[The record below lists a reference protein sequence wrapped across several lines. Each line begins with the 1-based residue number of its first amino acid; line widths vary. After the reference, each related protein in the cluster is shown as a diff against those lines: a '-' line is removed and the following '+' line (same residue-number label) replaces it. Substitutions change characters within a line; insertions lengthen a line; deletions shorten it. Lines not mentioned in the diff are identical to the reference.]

1 VRQAGWWLRPLHER
15 VLAHVGGHDRVFADD
30 TPLPT
35 LAPGRGRT
43 RDGRIWAYA
52 ADDRPSGGTGPP
64 AVAYVYAPDRK
75 GARPASHLA
84 AFRGTLQVDGYGGF
98 RALAEGRNDGE
109 VALAFCWAHLRRRFH
124 KVHAHT
130 ASPVAAEG
138 LLRIGALYAVEREIR
153 GKPAEIRRAARQAR
167 SAPLVTELRPWLEA
181 QLGRISQGS
190 ALAAAI
196 RYGLRHWAGL
206 CRYLGDGALEIDSNL
221 VEREIRPVVVTRK
234 AALFAGSEGGGQT
247 WAIAATLIR
256 TAVLNSVNPQAWL
269 TDVLERMVRGEVTSS
284 GLDELL
290 PWDWRDNAE
299 ALAA

>member
-1 VRQAGWWLRPLHER
+1 M
-15 VLAHVGGHDRVFADD
+15 VGHARVFADD

-75 GARPASHLA
+75 GIRPARHLA

-98 RALAEGRNDGE
+98 RQVTRGRNDGA
-109 VALAFCWAHLRRRFH
+109 VALAFCWSHLRRRFH

-130 ASPVAAEG
+130 ASPVAAEA
-138 LLRIGALYAVEREIR
+138 LLRISALYAVEREIR
-153 GKPAEIRRAARQAR
+153 TQPAEERLIARQER
-167 SAPLVTELRPWLEA
+167 SAPLVRDLRRWIGA
-181 QLGRISQGS
+181 QLGRVSSGS

-196 RYGLRHWAGL
+196 RYGLRHWEGL
-206 CRYLGDGALEIDSNL
+206 CRYLDDGSLEIDTNL

-234 AALFAGSEGGGQT
+234 AALFAGSEGGGEN

-256 TAVLNSVNPQAWL
+256 TAVLNGVNPQAWL
-269 TDVLERMVRGEVTSS
+269 ADVLTRMVRGEITST
-284 GLDELL
+284 GLHDML
-290 PWDWRDNAE
+290 PWEWRKGDRAT
-299 ALAA
+299 AAA